1 MAQNEHINESIL
13 SDEVR
18 QNMKKEAHRSH
29 DIPAGHGGFGFRHS
43 ASKFWIAPP
52 PTITTAIPRKTSAAL
67 SGMKTALWRI
77 SARCS
82 PPLPFR
88 FGGNCT
94 GSPAGNPQA
103 FRQFGLHVYAAIH
116 RQLL

>member
-18 QNMKKEAHRSH
+18 QDMKKERIDHMTYLPGMEGFGLRHR
-29 DIPAGHGGFGFRHS
+29 PAGFGPHRRLRLQ
-43 ASKFWIAPP
+43 PLYRGRRP
-52 PTITTAIPRKTSAAL
+52 AAL

-82 PPLPFR
+82 PPPPFR
-88 FGGNCT
+88 FW
-94 GSPAGNPQA
+94 
-103 FRQFGLHVYAAIH
+103 RKLH
-116 RQLL
+116 R